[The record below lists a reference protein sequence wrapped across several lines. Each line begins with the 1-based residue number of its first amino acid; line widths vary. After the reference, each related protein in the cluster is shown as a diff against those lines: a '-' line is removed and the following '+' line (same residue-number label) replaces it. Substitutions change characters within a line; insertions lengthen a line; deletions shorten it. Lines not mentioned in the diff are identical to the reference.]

1 MVCDAYPMNTD
12 KQFINT
18 LEDNIRKRGP
28 MYQLVSDSSQAE
40 FRNKVHDVLRTL
52 CIDSWKGEAYYQHQN
67 PAKIRFQTV
76 KTTTN
81 TVLDRTNAPS
91 SAWLLC
97 LLYVIFVLNN
107 TFCNSI
113 NAVPI
118 QQLTGSTNDISPLLR
133 FHFWEEVYY
142 RHDDSDFPS
151 DEREGHGHFVGIAE
165 HVGHAMTFK
174 ILTTDTKKIIFRSV
188 VRPITAEDRN
198 LRA

>member
-1 MVCDAYPMNTD
+1 MKTE
-12 KQFINT
+12 KQFVNT
-18 LEDNIRKRGP
+18 LEDNIRTRGA
-28 MYQLVSDSSQAE
+28 MDQLVSDSAQVKVS
-40 FRNKVHDVLRTL
+40 NKIHDVLRTL
-52 CIDSWKGEAYYQHQN
+52 CIDSWQSEAYYQHQN
-67 PAKIRFQTV
+67 PSERRFQTV

-81 TVLDRTNAPS
+81 TVLDRTNAPP

-151 DEREGHGHFVGIAE
+151 DTREGHGHFVGIAE
-165 HVGHAMTFK
+165 HEGHVMTFK
-174 ILTTDTKKIIFRSV
+174 ILTSDTKKVIFRSA
-188 VRPITAEDRN
+188 VRPVTA
-198 LRA
+198 